1 MTERQLPTA
10 ATGVT
15 KLHRNHMTTVIT
27 TSPALLTVTDRVV
40 LLEHG
45 RVTAE
50 LARAQGAGL
59 PVTERVVPIE
69 HGQVAAEGTHAELV
83 RTEAT
88 YRTAVLS

>member
-15 KLHRNHMTTVIT
+15 KLHRNHMTIVI
-27 TSPALLTVTDRVV
+27 TDRVV
-40 LLEHG
+40 LLEDS

-50 LARAQGAGL
+50 LARAQGAVL

-83 RTEAT
+83 RTEAI